1 MDHLRIGI
9 VGAGAIAQRNAS
21 EAVRSGAS
29 RVMGVFD
36 VNAKVARD
44 MARALSVPYFPT
56 YEELLRNSDIEA
68 VLISVPHHLHRP
80 LSIQAADAGKHVMVE
95 KPIAN
100 NLEEADSML
109 SACRRNGV
117 KLTVNYSF
125 RYLPR
130 VRKARALVEA
140 GALGSITGVQIL
152 LHQYKDPGYWTGA
165 RSNSPDDWRAS
176 KAKCGGGFL
185 IMNAC
190 HVTDYLAYITGL
202 KVRRVYSEYATL
214 GSPAEVEDIV
224 SISYRFDNGAIGSLS
239 ASSIMRG
246 VDQAEERI
254 WGTNGTIVMDSGG
267 LHVYSTRPID
277 GLRPGK
283 VHHLKKFPETSW
295 TAEWVTGFARA
306 IRENTTPEISGRE
319 AWENL
324 AFISTAYR
332 SLEDGKVLEV
342 PCFSDEADS

>member
-1 MDHLRIGI
+1 MDPLRIGI
-9 VGAGAIAQRNAS
+9 VGAGAIAQRNAF
-21 EAVRSGAS
+21 EAAHSGAS
-29 RVMGVFD
+29 RVVGVFD

-44 MARALSVPYFPT
+44 MAKGLSVPFFQS
-56 YEELLRNSDIEA
+56 YEELLNSGEVEA
-68 VLISVPHHLHRP
+68 VLISVPHHLHRT
-80 LSIQAADAGKHVMVE
+80 LSIQAAEAGKHVMVE

-100 NLEEADSML
+100 NLEEADAML
-109 SACRRNGV
+109 SACRRHGV
-117 KLTVNYSF
+117 KVTVNYSF
-125 RYLPR
+125 RYLPK

-140 GALGSITGVQIL
+140 GALGNITGVQIL

-176 KAKCGGGFL
+176 KVKCGGGFL

-202 KVRRVYSEYATL
+202 KVKRVYGEYATL
-214 GSPAEVEDIV
+214 GSPVEVEDIV
-224 SISYRFDNGAIGSLS
+224 SLSYRLDNGAIGSLS

-246 VDQAEERI
+246 VEQAEERI
-254 WGTNGTIVMDSGG
+254 WGTQGTIVLDSAG
-267 LHVYSTRPID
+267 LHLYSTRPVD
-277 GLRPGK
+277 GVRPGK

-295 TAEWVTGFARA
+295 TADWVRDFARA
-306 IRENTTPEISGRE
+306 VRENTTPEISGRD

-332 SLEDGKVLEV
+332 SMEEGRALEV
-342 PCFSDEADS
+342 PSYSGEINL